1 MTSRSR
7 EDDDPSWI
15 CEVGSEWMTRRRTP
29 GVAAAAAAADD
40 DDEERGISELGL
52 QWMSTRPSLRKTNG
66 CRSASETR
74 KRFQGGNLDQ
84 GQRWASRTDHP
95 QPNLKHRA
103 WKDGEVEH
111 GNGISELGSAWTMRR
126 THHSNGNGSS
136 AESVA
141 ELGSELLQRKRTY
154 VEEEL
159 DDDSWVADVGYRWV
173 DRQRNSKNHKW
184 SQSQTCRRSEVQKSA
199 WVCELGS
206 QWMSRRK
213 EGGEEA
219 LNGRTLLSDPSSLLH
234 MSGKRRKDDDDW
246 ISHVG
251 ADWMRGK
258 KSTRDQCIALLDPQ
272 WDDTRRKLQFATPR
286 RGCTRFETGEYRHV
300 TGLETGEF
308 GHVEGSEF
316 FHAPE
321 RSGSGSLGG
330 QEPDVEGLGSS
341 FGEFKRPA
349 MFSPF
354 DSGSNSYC

>member
-1 MTSRSR
+1 MTRRSR

-29 GVAAAAAAADD
+29 GVAAAAAAAADD

-74 KRFQGGNLDQ
+74 KRFQGRNLDQ

-95 QPNLKHRA
+95 QLNLKYRA

-111 GNGISELGSAWTMRR
+111 GNGISELGSAWTKRR
-126 THHSNGNGSS
+126 THHSIGNGSF

-141 ELGSELLQRKRTY
+141 ELGSELLQRKQTC

-173 DRQRNSKNHKW
+173 NRQRNSKNHKW
-184 SQSQTCRRSEVQKSA
+184 SQSQMCRRSELQKSP
-199 WVCELGS
+199 WVCELGF

-246 ISHVG
+246 ISQVG

-272 WDDTRRKLQFATPR
+272 
-286 RGCTRFETGEYRHV
+286 
-300 TGLETGEF
+300 
-308 GHVEGSEF
+308 
-316 FHAPE
+316 
-321 RSGSGSLGG
+321 
-330 QEPDVEGLGSS
+330 
-341 FGEFKRPA
+341 
-349 MFSPF
+349 
-354 DSGSNSYC
+354 